1 MTKLDQTL
9 VDDAVELLEND
20 FLSRQELLLG
30 SELRTDTFWRAS
42 YFDPEWG
49 GGHHNNKHPL
59 WPM

>member
-30 SELRTDTFWRAS
+30 SELRTDTF
-42 YFDPEWG
+42 
-49 GGHHNNKHPL
+49 
-59 WPM
+59 